1 MVINLNNNS
10 LWLKGIKTKA
20 IPSLK
25 KDIET
30 DILIIGGGITGITT
44 AFYLKD
50 EKLDITLIDSNK
62 IGYGVTSKTTGKLTY
77 LQEDILNK
85 IKDMYGINTLK
96 NYIESQKHAIDLV
109 KENIINHNIKCNFES
124 NSSYVFSND
133 NKNIQKIKN
142 LGKFLDKCNIS
153 NKIISNLPI
162 KYPCKLS
169 VKVNDTAV
177 FHPVKYVLALK
188 DICLNSGINIY
199 ENTKAIDLDECEDGY
214 IVKTTSNR
222 IKAKKVILA
231 CHYPF
236 FLLPGLFPFKTYLEK
251 SYVAAGLTDKN
262 KMFNAISPVETHSI
276 RYYSDSKDYIIYA
289 GLSKQLSKNMDNEKN
304 YNNLFWHMKS
314 NLTKDIKYYWFNYDV
329 MTPDS
334 MPIIGYYEKDNKNLL
349 IGTGYNTWGMTNGT
363 LAGKILSDLI
373 KGQDNK
379 FTKMFS
385 PTRKLNIMKTIN
397 LTGFNL
403 KSGASYILSKVKNNY
418 SFYPKNVKVEM
429 RNGKKCGIYI
439 DEEGHEHVVS
449 NICPHM
455 KCGLIFNSIDKTW
468 DCPCHG
474 SRFDIDGKVIK
485 GPSVFDISIKS
496 TD

>member
-1 MVINLNNNS
+1 MNNSS
-10 LWLKGIKTKA
+10 LWLKGIKTKTL
-20 IPSLK
+20 PTLK

-30 DILIIGGGITGITT
+30 DILIIGGGITGIST

-50 EKLDITLIDSNK
+50 SKLDVTLIDSDK
-62 IGYGVTSKTTGKLTY
+62 VGYGVTSKTTGKLTY

-85 IKDMYGINTLK
+85 IKDIYGNRTAKQYL
-96 NYIESQKHAIDLV
+96 ESQKYAISLV
-109 KENIINHNIKCNFES
+109 KDNIIEHNIKCNFES
-124 NSSYVFSND
+124 NSSYVFTNESS
-133 NKNIQKIKN
+133 NIQKIKD
-142 LGKFLDKCNIS
+142 LDKFLKKNNNNHKLFS
-153 NKIISNLPI
+153 SLPI

-169 VKVNDTAV
+169 VKVDDTAV
-177 FHPVKYVLALK
+177 FHPVKYILELK
-188 DICLNSGINIY
+188 DICLKSGINIY
-199 ENTKAIDLDECEDGY
+199 ERTKAIDLDKVEDGY
-214 IVKTTSNR
+214 IVKTMSNK
-222 IKAKKVILA
+222 IKAKKVVLA

-251 SYVAAGLTDKN
+251 SYVAAGIVDKN
-262 KMFNAISPVETHSI
+262 KMFNAISPTDVHSI
-276 RYYSDSKDYIIYA
+276 RYYSDSNNYIIYC
-289 GLSKQLSKNMDNEKN
+289 GLSKSLGQNMDNEKN
-304 YNNLFWHMKS
+304 YNNLFWHMQS
-314 NLTKDIKYYWFNYDV
+314 NLTKDIKHYWFNYDV

-334 MPIIGYYEKDNKNLL
+334 MPIIGYYEKNNPNLL

-373 KGQDNK
+373 KEKENK
-379 FTKMFS
+379 YTNMFS
-385 PTRKLNIMKTIN
+385 PTRNLNIMKAIN

-403 KSGASYILSKVKNNY
+403 KSGFTYILSKTKTNY
-418 SFYPKNVKVEM
+418 SFYPDNVKVEM

-439 DEEGHEHVVS
+439 DEEGKEHIVS

-455 KCGLIFNSIDKTW
+455 KCGLVFNPVDKTW

-474 SRFDIDGKVIK
+474 SRFDIDGKAIK

>member
-1 MVINLNNNS
+1 MNNKS
-10 LWLKGIKTKA
+10 LWLKGIKTKNC
-20 IPSLK
+20 PSLK
-25 KDIET
+25 KNIET

-50 EKLDITLIDSNK
+50 ENLNVTLIDSDK
-62 IGYGVTSKTTGKLTY
+62 IGFGVTSKTTGKLTY

-85 IKDMYGINTLK
+85 IKNMYGLNTVK
-96 NYIESQKHAIDLV
+96 NYIESQKYAIELV
-109 KENIINHNIKCNFES
+109 KSNIINHNIKCNFES

-133 NKNIQKIKN
+133 NKNTQKIKD
-142 LGKFLDKCNIS
+142 LSQFLDKCHIN

-169 VKVNDTAV
+169 VKIGNTAV

-188 DICLNSGINIY
+188 DICLSSGINIY
-199 ENTKAIDLDECEDGY
+199 EKTKAINLAECEDGY
-214 IVKTTSNR
+214 IVKTMSNK

-236 FLLPGLFPFKTYLEK
+236 FLLPGIFPFKTYLEK
-251 SYVAAGLTDKN
+251 TYVAAGLTNKN
-262 KMFNAISPVETHSI
+262 KMFNAISPIETHSI
-276 RYYSDSKDYIIYA
+276 RYYSDDKDYLIYA
-289 GLSKQLSKNMDNEKN
+289 GLSKPLGQNMDNEKN
-304 YNNLFWHMKS
+304 YNNLFWHIKS

-373 KGQDNK
+373 KEKENK
-379 FTKMFS
+379 FSNMFS
-385 PTRKLNIMKTIN
+385 PTRKLNVMKTIN

-403 KSGASYILSKVKNNY
+403 KNGITYILSKTKNNY
-418 SFYPKNVKVEM
+418 DFYPKNVKIEM

-439 DEEGHEHVVS
+439 DESGKEHIVS

-455 KCGLIFNSIDKTW
+455 KCGLVFNPVDKTW

-474 SRFDIDGKVIK
+474 SRFDIDGKAIK